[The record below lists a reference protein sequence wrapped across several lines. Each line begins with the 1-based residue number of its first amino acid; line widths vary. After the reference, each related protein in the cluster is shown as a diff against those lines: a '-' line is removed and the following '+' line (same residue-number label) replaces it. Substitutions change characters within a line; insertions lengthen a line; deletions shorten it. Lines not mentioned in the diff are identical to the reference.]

1 MRVGSEEY
9 AGLDL
14 RVHSFLA
21 SVPLHDAWAID
32 LPGGGPGRTV
42 ADLRELVSVE
52 RLTTANRAV
61 GFLFWLRSR
70 LGRAFGWDREPRQA
84 SESSFIHR
92 LTEADREASLLEPG
106 TPEGPFRV
114 LYMFPHEVV
123 SEIQNATVHAFS
135 VFALVEHHGGY
146 RLYWAIYVRPVGV
159 LTRGYMLLID
169 PFRRLIIYPA
179 VLRYVRTA
187 WANTDWGAAA

>member
-1 MRVGSEEY
+1 MRVESEEY

-42 ADLRELVSVE
+42 ADLPALISIE

-61 GFLFWLRSR
+61 RFLFWLRAR
-70 LGRAFGWDREPRQA
+70 FGRAFGWDREPREA
-84 SESSFIHR
+84 PGSSFIHR
-92 LTEADREASLLEPG
+92 LTETDRGASLLEPG

-114 LYMFPHEVV
+114 LYMFPREVV
-123 SEIQNATVHAFS
+123 SEIQNITVHAFS
-135 VFALVEHHGGY
+135 MFALIEQRGGY
-146 RLYWAIYVRPVGV
+146 RLYWAIYVRPVGP
-159 LTRGYMLLID
+159 LTRWYMRLID

-179 VLRYVRTA
+179 VLRYIRTA
-187 WANTDWGAAA
+187 WANTEWGAAA